1 MEEKLCAC
9 GKPIPTQFNS
19 TIKLKRCPHCELK
32 YQIKRAKL
40 NDKIKTQTTNTKKFK
55 RYSDWRDKPLPSLIQ
70 YVQLNFCNPYIR
82 FRDETAYHRC
92 ISCLGR
98 ISQAGHRFPVGTNGK
113 MRFMVNNIHG
123 QEISCNHFKSGNLD
137 EYDKGLIRR
146 HGQAYLDKL
155 KATFNNYRNLKKFDR
170 YNVILIGETYQYLH
184 ENKILV
190 FDQDI
195 FDFYKLKLL
204 EK

>member
-1 MEEKLCAC
+1 MDAKLCAC
-9 GKPIPTQFNS
+9 GKLITNSYNS
-19 TIKLKRCPHCELK
+19 TIKAKRCPNCELK
-32 YQIKRAKL
+32 YQINKTNFIEKMKKKAAKPA
-40 NDKIKTQTTNTKKFK
+40 KK
-55 RYSDWRDKPLPSLIQ
+55 RYADWRDKPLPALIQ
-70 YVQLNFCNPYIR
+70 HVQNEFCNPYIR
-82 FRDETAYHRC
+82 FRDYTKYHRC
-92 ISCLGR
+92 ISCLGS
-98 ISQAGHRFPVGTNGK
+98 ITQAGHRFPVGTNGK

-146 HGQAYLDKL
+146 HGQKYLDAL
-155 KATFNNYRNLKKFDR
+155 KETFMNYRNLKKFDR
-170 YNVILIGETYQYLH
+170 HNVILIGETYKYLH

-190 FDQDI
+190 FNQEE

>member
-1 MEEKLCAC
+1 MEKLCSC
-9 GKPIPTQFNS
+9 GKPIPQQYNS
-19 TIKLKRCPHCELK
+19 MLRHKLCPNCELK
-32 YQIKRAKL
+32 KYKQTRTT
-40 NDKIKTQTTNTKKFK
+40 KTQLPKAKTVK
-55 RYSDWRDKPLPSLIQ
+55 RKRWANWRDRPLPELIQ
-70 YVQLNFCNPYIR
+70 HVQDRICNPYIR
-82 FRDETAYHRC
+82 FRDDTKYGRC

-146 HGQAYLDKL
+146 HGQKYLDTL
-155 KATFNNYRNLKKFDR
+155 KATFLNYRNLRKFDR
-170 YNVILIGETYQYLH
+170 YNVVLIGETYKYLH

-190 FDQDI
+190 FDQEV
-195 FDFYKLKLL
+195 FDDYKLKLL